1 MVGGFI
7 YSFVLDMQKIN
18 EIMCPLENRDEEDT
32 YDQVELELDSVNF
45 FLLKFVFQDYDR
57 ENPITKQA
65 AIALWV
71 EKRHN

>member
-45 FLLKFVFQDYDR
+45 FLLKFVF
-57 ENPITKQA
+57 
-65 AIALWV
+65 
-71 EKRHN
+71 